1 MCMSEGC
8 GRHLLL
14 EFFVECSLEEFF
26 QTLDDSN
33 FFSNFTSFKNHG
45 PFLKSRESQTNNES
59 CIFSFECEL
68 ADHLLCFGVFFS
80 VFLFY
85 ISVLVVLV
93 VVWLS
98 FCLLLF
104 TLI

>member
-33 FFSNFTSFKNHG
+33 FFSNFTSFNNHG
-45 PFLKSRESQTNNES
+45 PF
-59 CIFSFECEL
+59 
-68 ADHLLCFGVFFS
+68 
-80 VFLFY
+80 
-85 ISVLVVLV
+85 
-93 VVWLS
+93 
-98 FCLLLF
+98 
-104 TLI
+104 

>member
-1 MCMSEGC
+1 MI
-8 GRHLLL
+8 
-14 EFFVECSLEEFF
+14 V
-26 QTLDDSN
+26 T

-45 PFLKSRESQTNNES
+45 PFLKSRESETNNES

-68 ADHLLCFGVFFS
+68 ADHLLCFGFFFI

-85 ISVLVVLV
+85 ISVLV

-104 TLI
+104 TMI